1 MPTISLITCIGR
13 KGQDLTIIRLA
24 TNFFKELLTT
34 KNILK
39 KSPTDPMIMI
49 AEKDGDLFDNR
60 FQTDLM
66 IGTPRT
72 IVKDLNDSQ
81 DPKHK
86 LYCRKK
92 AFVAIYALFSN
103 KMSPFFSFRGVGGQK
118 GTMSPF
124 LPFFLQQGSP

>member
-1 MPTISLITCIGR
+1 
-13 KGQDLTIIRLA
+13 
-24 TNFFKELLTT
+24 
-34 KNILK
+34 
-39 KSPTDPMIMI
+39 MIMI

-92 AFVAIYALFSN
+92 AFVAIYALFQT
-103 KMSPFFSFRGVGGQK
+103 KCPLFTRQGGGGCRK

-124 LPFFLQQGSP
+124 LPSF